1 VQSRQAGRARK
12 RAIGALP
19 FCLLVAAVALAGC
32 GGSGGSS
39 TASKPPTDKP
49 AGSTGPPRTIAVP
62 AGLLTGTAPQPN
74 GTLWVL
80 AGGSSVRTITELNLS
95 TGKQDLSV
103 GVSDTAQ
110 ALAQSSTGILALGL
124 GSVRAGA
131 VELLNASTGA
141 VAGTIPVGAPVMSVA
156 FGDDGVT
163 LYVLD
168 GTAKTRSVTVIN
180 TSTQRVTG
188 TIGLPSDARSIA
200 PTPDQQ
206 AIWSLQASGVVQ
218 ETSLTSRKP
227 IESFPTGNPGI
238 AVAVAPSGGVL
249 YVLKGTSASAN
260 IAVISLATESVKSV
274 LAAAANSVDLG
285 VSLDGSQLYDFVGAP
300 SYGNIQILDL

>member
-1 VQSRQAGRARK
+1 VHGRQAGRARK

-19 FCLLVAAVALAGC
+19 SCLLVGAVALAGC

-39 TASKPPTDKP
+39 TGSRHPTGNH
-49 AGSTGPPRTIAVP
+49 AGSTGRSRTIAVP
-62 AGLLTGTAPQPN
+62 AGLLAGTVPQPN

-80 AGGSSVRTITELNLS
+80 AGTSSVRTINEISLS
-95 TGKQDLSV
+95 TGKQNLAA

-110 ALAQSSTGILALGL
+110 ALAQSSTGVLALGL
-124 GSVRAGA
+124 ASSKTGA
-131 VELLNASTGA
+131 VELLDASTGA
-141 VAGTIPVGAPVMSVA
+141 PTGTIPVGAPVMSVA

-163 LYVLD
+163 LYVLN

-180 TSTQRVTG
+180 TSTQKVTA
-188 TIGLPSDARSIA
+188 TIGLPSDARSIV

-206 AIWSLQASGVVQ
+206 AIWSVQASGVVQ
-218 ETSLTSRKP
+218 ETSLSSRKP
-227 IESFPTGNPGI
+227 IESFPTASPGI

-249 YVLKGTSASAN
+249 YILKGTSVQAN
-260 IAVISLATESVKSV
+260 IAVISVATERITSV

>member
-1 VQSRQAGRARK
+1 
-12 RAIGALP
+12 
-19 FCLLVAAVALAGC
+19 
-32 GGSGGSS
+32 
-39 TASKPPTDKP
+39 
-49 AGSTGPPRTIAVP
+49 
-62 AGLLTGTAPQPN
+62 
-74 GTLWVL
+74 
-80 AGGSSVRTITELNLS
+80 
-95 TGKQDLSV
+95 
-103 GVSDTAQ
+103 
-110 ALAQSSTGILALGL
+110 LAQSSTGILALGL